1 MNIKLFRRK
10 KKSVQRLA
18 AAYSNE
24 EINTLGTTGL
34 LFENYKNSLFIRNS
48 ANTPTKVKKMN
59 LMLLTTILMM
69 KQVKMKM
76 VLQRSRKV

>member
-10 KKSVQRLA
+10 KNQYKDLPT
-18 AAYSNE
+18 AYSNE

-34 LFENYKNSLFIRNS
+34 LFENYKNSLFIRIS
-48 ANTPTKVKKMN
+48 ANTPTKVQKMN